1 MALRQRIKRRMVT
14 SRPVRGMI
22 DGSKRIHVP
31 GADGSNLYDVW
42 KSFRSQLA
50 KESLFERAAA
60 ISFNIFM
67 AIPPTLLFIFT
78 LIPYLPIS
86 NRLIEELFTLIR
98 DIVPGERNNTV
109 IIGFLK
115 DFLDQPRNELLS
127 FGLLLAVF
135 FSSNAMMGIMRSF
148 DKNYPG
154 FIKRKSLQKRR
165 IALWLSFSIFLLV
178 FTCLLLLIAQGVVLK
193 WFGVKQEWLIAA
205 IHHSRWVFIILLVFF
220 SVSSIYRYGPALK
233 IKWPFITSGAV
244 IATSLMIL
252 ASTLVSFWAN
262 NFASYNKIYGSIS
275 AVFILMSLIYVNA
288 LVVLAGFE
296 WNVTLSSIRYPEH
309 DAAAVTIP

>member
-1 MALRQRIKRRMVT
+1 LPRRITRRVVT

-22 DGSKRIHVP
+22 DGSKRIYVP

-42 KSFRSQLA
+42 QSFRSQLK

-67 AIPPTLLFIFT
+67 AIPPTVLFIFT

-98 DIVPGERNNTV
+98 DIIPGEKNNTV

-135 FSSNAMMGIMRSF
+135 FSSNAMMGILRSF

-154 FIKRKSLQKRR
+154 FIKRKTLQKRR
-165 IALWLSFSIFLLV
+165 VALWLSFSIFLLI
-178 FTCLLLLIAQGVVLK
+178 FTCLLLLIAQAVVLK
-193 WFGVKQEWLIAA
+193 WFGVEQEWLIAA

-233 IKWPFITSGAV
+233 VKWPFITSGAV
-244 IATSLMIL
+244 LATTLMIL
-252 ASTLVSFWAN
+252 ASTLVSFWVN

-296 WNVTLSSIRYPEH
+296 WNVTLSSLREEE
-309 DAAAVTIP
+309 DKAGAVEAI